1 MGFMCTFVKTLQNY
15 YDMITRMRRR
25 LFFAIMM
32 MVTTLTAM
40 SAVYEPSLTSD
51 SEVCVFFEANGTVND
66 TPKIWVWA
74 GNTDGRDYVGTNW
87 PGAAMTYMGDTQ
99 SGNKIYKWTYT
110 GSLAMPTGLIFTWNN
125 QGGRVDL
132 SYTYHGYY
140 VMGQLTKVIGAGES
154 TFVPNHHVI
163 YELDLYNFTSQGTL
177 AAAQQRLDYLKDLGV
192 DVVWLMPI
200 HPRGILGRIG
210 TLGSPYAPRDYYAV
224 NSDFGTLADLQAFV
238 AAAHSRGMQVW
249 LDWVANHTAKDNVW
263 ITEHRDYYNSTLTSP
278 NGYGDVYQLDYSKE
292 VTQVAMIEA
301 MEYWI
306 DQADIDGFRCDYIS
320 SPTIPTAFWTRAIT
334 ALKEYKPG
342 KTITMLGEGDMA
354 NSVPRL
360 LVCGWDYDYAWGF
373 QSALVNNKNN
383 PAGVLAQCKNLVGD
397 LRFTDISRM
406 VYLTN
411 HDQNYNSSMNTQY
424 GNNAYAFTV
433 LTFTLYGMPM
443 LYNGQETGYLMSRK
457 LDYFNRTPINWNSV
471 DNKMLNTVKAL
482 TALKHSCDALI
493 DNGDRASE
501 VTFLSTGNNN
511 LVAYTRHHNDQ
522 TALIVLNLGSS
533 TVNSVVTGLEAG
545 EWKLAIDVDNIAD
558 GLTAIPVTLNSTQ
571 SITLPAGGYKVYYK
585 GEPTPEW
592 QNGDIDHDHEI
603 SINDV
608 SMLISFLLSRTP
620 VEPELLMRGDIDHDG
635 EVSINDVTALIDIL
649 LRGH

>member
-1 MGFMCTFVKTLQNY
+1 MSFMCNFVKNY
-15 YDMITRMRRR
+15 DQPNTIKMKR
-25 LFFAIMM
+25 LISFSILM
-32 MVTTLTAM
+32 MVALVSLA
-40 SAVYEPSLTSD
+40 AVYEPTLTSD
-51 SEVCVFFEANGTVND
+51 SEVCVFFESNSTVTD
-66 TPKIWVWA
+66 APKVWVWA
-74 GNTDGRDYVGTNW
+74 GNTDGRNYVGTEW

-99 SGNKIYKWTYT
+99 TGNKIYKWTYT
-110 GSLAMPTGLIFTWNN
+110 GTLAMPTGLIFTWNN
-125 QGGRVDL
+125 QGGRVDG
-132 SYTYHGYY
+132 SFTNHGYY
-140 VMGQLTKVIGAGES
+140 VMGELTKIIGAGES
-154 TFVPNHHVI
+154 TFVPNQNVI

-192 DVVWLMPI
+192 DIIWLMPI
-200 HPRGILGRIG
+200 HPRGIQGRIG
-210 TLGSPYAPRDYYAV
+210 SLGSPYAPRDYHAV
-224 NSDFGTLADLQAFV
+224 NSDFGTIADLKAFV
-238 AAAHSRGMQVW
+238 TAAHQRGMQVW

-263 ITEHRDYYNSTLTSP
+263 ITQHRDYYNSTLTSP

-292 VTQVAMIEA
+292 ATQLAMIEA

-306 DQADIDGFRCDYIS
+306 DQADIDGFRCDYVS
-320 SPTIPTAFWTRAIT
+320 SNTIPTEFWTRAIK

-354 NSVPRL
+354 NSVSRL

-383 PAGVLAQCKNLVGD
+383 PTGVLNQCRNLVGD
-397 LRFTDISRM
+397 LRFIDISRM

-501 VTFLSTGNNN
+501 VTFLTTGNAN
-511 LVAYTRHHNDQ
+511 LVAYTRHHGNQ
-522 TALIVLNLGSS
+522 TALVVLNLGSS
-533 TVNSVVTGLEAG
+533 TINTVVTGLEAG
-545 EWKLAIDVDNIAD
+545 EWKLAIDVDNISA
-558 GLTAIPVTLNSTQ
+558 GLTATPVNLNSTQ
-571 SITLPAGGYKVYYK
+571 SFSVPAGGYKVYYR
-585 GEPTPEW
+585 GEPASHELE
-592 QNGDIDHDHEI
+592 GDVNLDGEI
-603 SINDV
+603 SIGDV
-608 SMLISFLLSRTP
+608 SAIIDILLESD
-620 VEPELLMRGDIDHDG
+620 VDDALMKRADLNHDG
-635 EVSINDVTALIDIL
+635 EVTIGDLGELIDIL
-649 LRGH
+649 LSH